1 MKKLFIAIIGLMA
14 LAQATN
20 AQEKKEFYGV
30 ANHLSLGV
38 GAGTEGVSVDLSTCF
53 CKYLSLR
60 AGVNF
65 VPGINITEDI
75 DVEGE
80 FHGHRVNSDLDID
93 ASLKRTTFDVKLD
106 FYPFP
111 NSSSFFLSAG
121 ASFGGEKLATLSGH
135 SDEAEKYI
143 NQLSDMGK
151 YEGNYYI
158 NIDDE
163 TRIPIDRNGNATGRV
178 EVSKVRPYVGLGF
191 GRHTPGKRIGM
202 RIELGAQFHGTPNI
216 VADNAIGNI
225 NSAIK
230 GEVDN
235 DLVEIIDKMVVYPVL
250 KLTLCGRI
258 F

>member
-38 GAGTEGVSVDLSTCF
+38 GAGTEGVSVDISTCF
-53 CKYLSLR
+53 SKYLSLR

-65 VPGINITEDI
+65 VPGIKIKEDVDI
-75 DVEGE
+75 EGE
-80 FHGHRVNSDLDID
+80 FNGYRINSDLDID
-93 ASLKRTTFDVKLD
+93 ASLQRTTFDVKLD

-121 ASFGGEKLATLSGH
+121 ASFGGGNLAKLKGH

-143 NQLSDMGK
+143 AMSSNIYNND
-151 YEGNYYI
+151 YYV

>member
-1 MKKLFIAIIGLMA
+1 MKKLFYILSAALIGCA
-14 LAQATN
+14 APVEQS
-20 AQEKKEFYGV
+20 
-30 ANHLSLGV
+30 ANIEVL
-38 GAGTEGVSVDLSTCF
+38 
-53 CKYLSLR
+53 
-60 AGVNF
+60 
-65 VPGINITEDI
+65 
-75 DVEGE
+75 
-80 FHGHRVNSDLDID
+80 GHRGGRYEVDENTLSAFVTSYENGVLSYETDIRLTADNELIISHD

-216 VADNAIGNI
+216 IADNAIGNI